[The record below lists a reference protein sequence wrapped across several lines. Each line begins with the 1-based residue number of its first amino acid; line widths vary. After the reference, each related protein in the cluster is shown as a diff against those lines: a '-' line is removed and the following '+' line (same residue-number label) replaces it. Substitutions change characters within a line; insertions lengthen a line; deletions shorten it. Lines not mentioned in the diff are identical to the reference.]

1 MARAS
6 AILRCLALVS
16 RHAPDQEID
25 LAEIIEVVH
34 QLIERA
40 IDRLDEIGLL
50 NAISGRAV
58 ASDKLDVSPVALFGC
73 TDLPATPA
81 ATPDRARSEIAAY
94 TLAWLDQRGVLHE
107 DDELAFPTGQAAE
120 QASTHRN
127 SERRQSGDQ
136 PLTLV
141 VGRLALI
148 PRERRMTPEPVPS
161 RTDEHSPGG
170 PEPNSS
176 T

>member
-6 AILRCLALVS
+6 TILRCLALVS
-16 RHAPDQEID
+16 RHAPDQEIN
-25 LAEIIEVVH
+25 LAEIIEVVY

-40 IDRLDEIGLL
+40 IDRLDEVELL

-58 ASDKLDVSPVALFGC
+58 ARDELDVSPVALFAGA
-73 TDLPATPA
+73 DLPATPT
-81 ATPDRARSEIAAY
+81 ATPDQARSEIPAY
-94 TLAWLDQRGVLHE
+94 TLAWLDRHGVLHE
-107 DDELAFPTGQAAE
+107 DQELAFPTAQAAE
-120 QASTHRN
+120 QDSTHRN
-127 SERRQSGDQ
+127 SERRQSGDP

-141 VGRLALI
+141 VGHLALI

-161 RTDEHSPGG
+161 RTGEHSRGG
-170 PEPNSS
+170 PEPTPS